1 MNTKSQKTLEFP
13 KIVQMLADR
22 AVSQAGKRL
31 ALELSPET
39 DIHVVTRAL
48 QATTESSAIIVKRGS
63 LPLGGIRDISDSL
76 TRARL
81 GGVLSVE
88 ELVAV
93 ADFAYVTRKAQSY
106 FKEGARQTDGEQ
118 FPIVADLFG
127 LLVPAGDLES
137 EIGRC
142 VSPPNLVNDG
152 ASSRLAAIR
161 RQIKSAGD
169 KIRESLNKII
179 HSGDY
184 KSMLQDN
191 VITIR
196 NDRYVV
202 PIKQEHRGNFPGM
215 IHDQSSSGSTLFIEP
230 AGVVQM
236 NNKIKELLA
245 DEKIEIH
252 NILRELSALV
262 AAKADVLAANLDALT
277 RLDFIFAKGE
287 LSLQMRASEPQFNT
301 RGEVDIKKGRHPL
314 LPADK
319 VVPTDI
325 YIGKDFTTLL
335 ITGPNTGGKTV
346 ALKTLGL
353 FTLMGQAGLHIP
365 AFDNS
370 SLALFDNVFADI
382 GDEQS
387 IEQNLSTFSSHMS
400 NIVKIL
406 EDISDNSLVLLD
418 ELGAG
423 TDPTEGAAL
432 AIAIID
438 KLTRRGIRTAVT
450 THYSEL
456 KVFALKEGGVQNAS
470 CEFDVETLRPTYKLL
485 IGIPGK
491 SNAFAISS
499 KLGLP
504 AEIIEAARERISSTN
519 IKFEDVLTDLEI
531 SRKSMEIEKERAE
544 QYRLEAQRLREDV
557 ESQKAKLAASRE
569 KQLQAAREEARRVV
583 ADAKDEADALMK
595 ELRKS
600 LSRATPQNP
609 HESDAA
615 RQKVGDL
622 LRRHDSIRQEQ
633 AAGAPAKPKEPPT
646 TLRKGD
652 SVFIHTLSQ
661 NGIVSEPPDQHGEV
675 LVSAGIMKIKVHLTN
690 LSLNEE
696 TSVQHKH
703 TPAFAAPAKQSKSMS
718 VSHEI
723 NLLGCLAA
731 EAVEK
736 ADKFMDDTYLS
747 GLSQARLIHGKG
759 TGALRNAI
767 HNHLRNHPLVKS
779 YRLGGQGEG
788 DAGVTIVEFKK

>member
-1 MNTKSQKTLEFP
+1 MNAKSLKTLEFT
-13 KIVQMLADR
+13 KITEKLAER
-22 AVSQAGKRL
+22 AVSQAGKQL
-31 ALELSPET
+31 ARDLAPSA
-39 DIHVVTRAL
+39 DIYFVERAL
-48 QATTESSAIIVKRGS
+48 KATSEASSIIVKRGS
-63 LPLGGIRDISDSL
+63 LPLGGIKDISGSL

-81 GGVLSVE
+81 GGVLAVE
-88 ELVAV
+88 ELIAV
-93 ADFAYVTRKAQSY
+93 ADFAYVTRKAESY
-106 FKEGARQTDGEQ
+106 FKEDSRGAEHEE

-127 LLVPAGDLES
+127 VLVTVGDLES
-137 EIGRC
+137 EINRC

-152 ASSRLAAIR
+152 ASSHLASIR
-161 RQIKSAGD
+161 RQVKSAGD

-184 KSMLQDN
+184 KNMLQDN

-202 PIKQEHRGNFPGM
+202 PIKHEYRGSFPGM

-230 AGVVQM
+230 TVVVQM

-245 DEKIEIH
+245 EEKIEI
-252 NILRELSALV
+252 NKILTELSVLV
-262 AAKADVLAANLDALT
+262 ASKADILSSNQEALT
-277 RLDFIFAKGE
+277 ELDFIFAKGE
-287 LSLQMRASEPQFNT
+287 LSLEMRASEPLFNN
-301 RGEVDIKKGRHPL
+301 RGEIDIKKGRHPL
-314 LPADK
+314 LPRDK

-325 YIGKDFTTLL
+325 YLGRDFTTLL

-387 IEQNLSTFSSHMS
+387 IEQSLSTFSSHMT

-406 EDISDNSLVLLD
+406 EEVTDSSLVLLD

-438 KLTRRGIRTAVT
+438 KLTRRGVRTAVT

-456 KVFALKEGGVQNAS
+456 KVYALQERGVQNAS
-470 CEFDVETLRPTYKLL
+470 CEFDVETLRPTYRLL

-504 AEIIEAARERISSTN
+504 QDIIKSAKERISSAD

-531 SRKSMEIEKERAE
+531 SRKQMLLEQERAE
-544 QYRLEAQRLREDV
+544 EYRQEAQRLREDV
-557 ESQKAKLAASRE
+557 EGQKAKLAASRD
-569 KQLQAAREEARRVV
+569 KQLQAAREEARAIV
-583 ADAKDEADALMK
+583 ADAKSEADALMK

-600 LSRATPQNP
+600 FSRATSSNQS
-609 HESDAA
+609 ESESA
-615 RQKVGDL
+615 RQKIGEL
-622 LRRHDSIRQEQ
+622 LRRHDD
-633 AAGAPAKPKEPPT
+633 ALDAGRKPIVAKEPPKS
-646 TLRKGD
+646 LRKGD
-652 SVFIHTLSQ
+652 SVFIQTLSQ
-661 NGIVSEPPDQHGEV
+661 NGVVSEPPDANGDV
-675 LVSAGIMKIKVHLTN
+675 LITAGIMKMKVHISK

-696 TSVQHKH
+696 EPVKLRQSPAAFA
-703 TPAFAAPAKQSKSMS
+703 TPAKSTKS
-718 VSHEI
+718 LNVSHEI
-723 NLLGCLAA
+723 NLLGCLAD

-736 ADKFMDDTYLS
+736 TDKYLDDAFLS

-759 TGALRNAI
+759 TGALRTAI
-767 HNHLRNHPLVKS
+767 HNYLRSHPLVRS
-779 YRLGGQGEG
+779 FRLGGLGEG
-788 DAGVTIVEFKK
+788 DAGVTVVEFNK